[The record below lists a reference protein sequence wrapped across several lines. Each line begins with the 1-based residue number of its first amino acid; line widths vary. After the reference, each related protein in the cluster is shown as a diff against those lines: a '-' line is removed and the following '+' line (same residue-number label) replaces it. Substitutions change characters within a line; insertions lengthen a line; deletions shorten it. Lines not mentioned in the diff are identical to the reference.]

1 MQDFQPKN
9 LKFKLAVGEIVRQE
23 REKIQVNRLIH
34 LPMNMNLTA
43 ATLAKLNEVYMEF
56 NY

>member
-34 LPMNMNLTA
+34 LPMNMNLTVA
-43 ATLAKLNEVYMEF
+43 ILARLNGVYMEF